1 MIQISTENKAKN
13 NRKKMMIFLI
23 SSLLMT
29 VFLMKN
35 QVYALS
41 NNLDQAS
48 DALKKIYDNYG
59 ELFKQNN
66 VADNIL
72 RTIGMGLLK
81 FIVMIADAASGLFDK
96 SFGMIDFTNYSA
108 VQDYI
113 NEYKV
118 VWVALL
124 SVSMAWLGVNL
135 VFNADKKPKIV
146 TNLCVGI
153 LVVTS
158 MTWMVSQMNTL
169 LSKQV
174 RSEILGTVSQE
185 TVYDILGNNVHDLLY
200 IDSIAGLENIG
211 EKMLMAQNMQM
222 LKLR

>member
-96 SFGMIDFTNYSA
+96 
-108 VQDYI
+108 
-113 NEYKV
+113 
-118 VWVALL
+118 
-124 SVSMAWLGVNL
+124 
-135 VFNADKKPKIV
+135 
-146 TNLCVGI
+146 
-153 LVVTS
+153 
-158 MTWMVSQMNTL
+158 
-169 LSKQV
+169 
-174 RSEILGTVSQE
+174 
-185 TVYDILGNNVHDLLY
+185 
-200 IDSIAGLENIG
+200 
-211 EKMLMAQNMQM
+211 
-222 LKLR
+222 

>member
-135 VFNADKKPKIV
+135 VFNADKKPKNCNKFMCWNFSCNKYDMDGISNEYIV
-146 TNLCVGI
+146 VKTG
-153 LVVTS
+153 S
-158 MTWMVSQMNTL
+158 
-169 LSKQV
+169 
-174 RSEILGTVSQE
+174 
-185 TVYDILGNNVHDLLY
+185 
-200 IDSIAGLENIG
+200 
-211 EKMLMAQNMQM
+211 
-222 LKLR
+222 